1 MKKSFLTSIFTLFV
15 LVSFS
20 QTRLYENPNFDA
32 ISKDHKIIAI
42 LPFKTTV
49 KLRPKDMK
57 DMSPEQLLKI
67 ETDQSYSIQS
77 AMNSWFLQR
86 DKDGNLRVKVQD
98 PATTNAILKK
108 NGISYNNMDQFT
120 PSELANLIGVDA
132 VISGNFETNKPMSE
146 GAGIAV
152 AVLFGVSGSTNK
164 AVMNLFIYNAADGV
178 VLINYNKTVSGSLG
192 SSTEDLVNIL
202 MRKASRRIAYAKK
215 D

>member
-1 MKKSFLTSIFTLFV
+1 MKKLFLTYIFTLFV

-57 DMSPEQLLKI
+57 DMSPEQLIKI

-108 NGISYNNMDQFT
+108 NGVNYNNMDQFT
-120 PSELANLIGVDA
+120 PSELANLVGVDA
-132 VISGNFETNKPMSE
+132 IISGNFETNKPMSE

-152 AVLFGVSGSTNK
+152 AVLFGAYGSTNK

-178 VLINYNKTVSGSLG
+178 ILINYNKTVSGSLG